1 MVQKGCLKDKELRMD
16 DIMFGL
22 TEKIFG
28 VDYYIVKTSIYRE
41 LKGLARQIGTY
52 LELPQ
57 GMLYLNYIEVVTPPD
72 FYSVSTTIA
81 VHNLQYFA
89 KICILC
95 TEMTDT

>member
-1 MVQKGCLKDKELRMD
+1 MFFYRTGKLRNLAKWQKNAIDMVQKGCLKDKELRMD

-57 GMLYLNYIEVVTPPD
+57 GMIYLN
-72 FYSVSTTIA
+72 
-81 VHNLQYFA
+81 
-89 KICILC
+89 
-95 TEMTDT
+95 

>member
-57 GMLYLNYIEVVTPPD
+57 GRIYLN
-72 FYSVSTTIA
+72 
-81 VHNLQYFA
+81 
-89 KICILC
+89 
-95 TEMTDT
+95 

>member
-1 MVQKGCLKDKELRMD
+1 MQEIYSFACFFTGLASCTIEQNGRKNAIDMVQKGCLKDKELRMD

-28 VDYYIVKTSIYRE
+28 VDYYIIKTSIYRE

-57 GMLYLNYIEVVTPPD
+57 GMIYLN
-72 FYSVSTTIA
+72 
-81 VHNLQYFA
+81 
-89 KICILC
+89 
-95 TEMTDT
+95 

>member
-1 MVQKGCLKDKELRMD
+1 MLKDKELRMD

-57 GMLYLNYIEVVTPPD
+57 GMIYLN
-72 FYSVSTTIA
+72 
-81 VHNLQYFA
+81 
-89 KICILC
+89 
-95 TEMTDT
+95 